1 MNVKAFMGLLASER
15 LKLSRSLIWILVPV
29 SPLISLLIG
38 LLASL
43 EGTPADIQYI
53 QLQSIVFSLH
63 AMLLLPILTGIFSAF
78 VCRYE
83 HSGGGWKSLLC
94 LPVSRTGLYLA
105 KFIIVALLLAVTQLL
120 MLASLAVT
128 VSYHHIP
135 GGVDWALVLPA
146 VISGW
151 VACLPLA
158 ALQLWVSIGWSSFA
172 APLAINV
179 ALTLPNMLIVNSAQY
194 GPYYPWAQPALAM
207 LAHSDKMNFGAFT
220 LPIEN
225 ILITV
230 ACSFVLFFI
239 GGLVHMKRKEV

>member
-1 MNVKAFMGLLASER
+1 MNVKSFMGLMASER

-29 SPLISLLIG
+29 SPLISLIIG
-38 LLASL
+38 LMASL
-43 EGTPADIQYI
+43 DDTPALIQYV
-53 QLQSIVFSLH
+53 QLQSIVFTLH

-94 LPVSRTGLYLA
+94 LPVSRTGLFMA
-105 KFIIVALLLAVTQLL
+105 KFSIVVLLLAVTQLL
-120 MLASLAVT
+120 MLASLAAS
-128 VSYHHIP
+128 VSFHDIP
-135 GGVDWALVLPA
+135 GGMNWEFALPA
-146 VISGW
+146 IISGW

-179 ALTLPNMLIVNSAQY
+179 ALTLPNMLIVNSAQF
-194 GPYYPWAQPALAM
+194 GPYYPWAQPSLAM
-207 LAHSDKMNFGAFT
+207 LTHSEMDFGAFT

-225 ILITV
+225 ILITIT
-230 ACSFVLFFI
+230 CSFILFFI
-239 GGLVHMKRKEV
+239 GGLLHLKRKEV